1 MKNTNIKTRI
11 VASVLGTITAFS
23 AAGACITSASAA
35 ERDPQADITNA
46 VAGLNYRNE
55 TVMARKGE
63 IVKGTD
69 GVQQRE
75 IIRNDDKSI
84 TFVTKT
90 KKSLNNGTS
99 SFAVTNAATAE
110 CYPGALL
117 IGNSSLSEG
126 DPHLLKAP
134 RNDINLS
141 IHGIGIKT
149 GCDTGKMVNPTKSSD
164 VTNAINE
171 IKANWDGKDVPAE
184 MDMSITQASS
194 DMQVAAA
201 LGIEAGAVKKLKV
214 DYSQSYKTSRKNYVM
229 NFKQVYYS
237 VSADMPD
244 KAGKLFS
251 SDADAAYILSKIN
264 NENPPVMVSNV
275 DYGRMIMINIVSEHS
290 ENKIKA
296 ALKAAAATNK
306 AQLSAEY
313 KNVLNNAT
321 FKYIVYGGSSEKAG
335 SLVVTKDYQK
345 LLEVINSE
353 SKFTDKTCA
362 APISYTARFLRD
374 GRIASSNIATDYVE
388 TTSVTRKSIPLRIFG
403 TGINGRMSCG
413 KVKVEGEQII
423 GFNKD
428 GTRQTKKIVIAD
440 VKLENS
446 CTATKN
452 PAIPAD
458 VDLSTVTVTFD
469 YEGSDK
475 TGFTADANC
484 FNIATTKNGEN
495 IDRVDIE
502 IEGTSRAYLFGYY
515 VEGYV
520 WINKN
525 VDSNTSGRHSTSGN
539 KAPDFYIH
547 DK

>member
-1 MKNTNIKTRI
+1 MKKTNLKTRI
-11 VASVLGTITAFS
+11 TASVLGTISAFS
-23 AAGACITSASAA
+23 MAGACFTSVSAA
-35 ERDPQADITNA
+35 EIDPHPTITQA
-46 VAGLNYRNE
+46 VAKLDYKNE

-63 IVKGTD
+63 TIEGKD
-69 GVQQRE
+69 GVKQRE
-75 IIRNDDKSI
+75 IIRNHDNSI

-117 IGNSSLSEG
+117 LGNASLSEG
-126 DPHLLKAP
+126 DPQLLKAP

-141 IHGIGIKT
+141 LHGIGIKT
-149 GCDTGKMVNPTKSSD
+149 GADPGKMVNPTKSSD
-164 VTNAINE
+164 VTKAINE

-201 LGIEAGAVKKLKV
+201 LGLEAGAVKKLKV
-214 DYSQSYKTSRKNYVM
+214 DYSQAYKTSSKNYVM

-251 SDADAAYILSKIN
+251 TDADADYILTKIN

-275 DYGRMIMINIVSEHS
+275 DYGRMIMINIVSKYS

-296 ALKAAAATNK
+296 ALQAAAATNK

-313 KNVLNNAT
+313 KSVLDDAS

-335 SLVVTKDYQK
+335 ALVSTKDYGK

-362 APISYTARFLRD
+362 APISYTARFLKD
-374 GRIASSNIATDYVE
+374 GRIASSNIATDYIE
-388 TTSVTRKSIPLRIFG
+388 TNSITRKEIPLRIFG
-403 TGINGRMSCG
+403 TGINGRMHSG
-413 KVKVEGEQII
+413 SVKVEGEKIV
-423 GFNKD
+423 GFNED
-428 GTRQTKKIVIAD
+428 GTRKTQKIVIAD
-440 VKLENS
+440 VTLETS
-446 CTATKN
+446 GTATKC
-452 PAIPAD
+452 PYIPAD
-458 VDLSTVTVTFD
+458 VDLRTVTVSFD
-469 YEGSDK
+469 YTGTGK
-475 TGFTADANC
+475 TGFSPDANC
-484 FNIATTKNGEN
+484 FNISTTKNGEN

-502 IEGTSRAYLFGYY
+502 IEGTGQVIGYK

-520 WINKN
+520 WINKD
-525 VDSNTSGRHSTSGN
+525 VDINTGGRHSSSGN
-539 KAPDFYIH
+539 KAPDFYIK

>member
-1 MKNTNIKTRI
+1 
-11 VASVLGTITAFS
+11 
-23 AAGACITSASAA
+23 
-35 ERDPQADITNA
+35 
-46 VAGLNYRNE
+46 
-55 TVMARKGE
+55 
-63 IVKGTD
+63 
-69 GVQQRE
+69 
-75 IIRNDDKSI
+75 
-84 TFVTKT
+84 
-90 KKSLNNGTS
+90 
-99 SFAVTNAATAE
+99 
-110 CYPGALL
+110 
-117 IGNSSLSEG
+117 
-126 DPHLLKAP
+126 
-134 RNDINLS
+134 
-141 IHGIGIKT
+141 
-149 GCDTGKMVNPTKSSD
+149 
-164 VTNAINE
+164 
-171 IKANWDGKDVPAE
+171 
-184 MDMSITQASS
+184 
-194 DMQVAAA
+194 
-201 LGIEAGAVKKLKV
+201 
-214 DYSQSYKTSRKNYVM
+214 
-229 NFKQVYYS
+229 
-237 VSADMPD
+237 
-244 KAGKLFS
+244 
-251 SDADAAYILSKIN
+251 
-264 NENPPVMVSNV
+264 MVSNV

-313 KNVLNNAT
+313 KNVLNDAS
-321 FKYIVYGGSSEKAG
+321 FKYMVYGGSSEKAG

-353 SKFTDKTCA
+353 SKFTENTCA

-484 FNIATTKNGEN
+484 FNISSTKNGEN

>member
-11 VASVLGTITAFS
+11 IASALGTITAFS
-23 AAGACITSASAA
+23 VTGACITSASAA
-35 ERDPQADITNA
+35 EIDPQAAITKA
-46 VAGLNYRNE
+46 VDGLNYKNE

-75 IIRNDDKSI
+75 IIRNNDKSI
-84 TFVTKT
+84 TYVTKT
-90 KKSLNNGTS
+90 KKSLNNGTA

-117 IGNSSLSEG
+117 LGNSSLGEG
-126 DPHLLKAP
+126 NPQLLKAP

-141 IHGIGIKT
+141 LHGIGIKT
-149 GCDTGKMVNPTKSSD
+149 GFDTGKMVNPTKSSD
-164 VTNAINE
+164 VTKAINE

-184 MDMSITQASS
+184 IDMSITQASS

-214 DYSQSYKTSRKNYVM
+214 DYSQAYTTSRKNYVM

-251 SDADAAYILSKIN
+251 KDTDTNYIISKIN

-275 DYGRMIMINIVSEHS
+275 DYGRMIMINIVSAHS

-313 KNVLNNAT
+313 KNVLDNAT
-321 FKYIVYGGSSEKAG
+321 FKYIVYGGSSEKGG
-335 SLVVTKDYQK
+335 SLVVTKDYAK

-353 SKFTDKTCA
+353 SKFTDKTTA
-362 APISYTARFLRD
+362 APVSYTARFLKD
-374 GRIASSNIATDYVE
+374 GRIASSNIATDYIE
-388 TTSVTRKSIPLRIFG
+388 TTSVTRKAIPLRIFG
-403 TGINGRMSCG
+403 TDINGRMHCG
-413 KVKVEGEQII
+413 KVKVVGERII
-423 GFNKD
+423 GFNED
-428 GTRQTKKIVIAD
+428 GTRKTEKIVIAD
-440 VKLENS
+440 VKLETS
-446 CTATKN
+446 GTATKS
-452 PAIPAD
+452 PYIPAD
-458 VDLSTVTVTFD
+458 VDLSTVTVSFD
-469 YEGSDK
+469 YEGRCKS
-475 TGFTADANC
+475 GFSSDANC
-484 FNIATTKNGEN
+484 FNISTTKNGEN

-502 IEGTSRAYLFGYY
+502 IEGTGQLFFYC

-520 WINKN
+520 WINKDVN
-525 VDSNTSGRHSTSGN
+525 SNTTGRHFISGD
-539 KAPDFYIH
+539 KSPDFYIK
-547 DK
+547 DI

>member
-11 VASVLGTITAFS
+11 IASVLSTITAFS
-23 AAGACITSASAA
+23 VTGACITSASAA
-35 ERDPQADITNA
+35 ENDTQSAITKA
-46 VAGLNYRNE
+46 VAKLNYKNE
-55 TVMARKGE
+55 NVMARKGE
-63 IVKGTD
+63 IVKGID

-75 IIRNDDKSI
+75 IIRNSDKTI

-99 SFAVTNAATAE
+99 SFAVTNAASAE

-117 IGNSSLSEG
+117 LGNSSLGEG
-126 DPHLLKAP
+126 DPQLLKAP
-134 RNDINLS
+134 RNDINISL
-141 IHGIGIKT
+141 HGIGVKN
-149 GCDTGKMVNPTKSSD
+149 GSDTGKMVNPTKSSD
-164 VTNAINE
+164 VTNAINA

-184 MDMSITQASS
+184 IDMSITQASS
-194 DMQVAAA
+194 DTQVAAA

-214 DYSQSYKTSRKNYVM
+214 DYDQAYKTSKKNYVM

-251 SDADAAYILSKIN
+251 SNADADFILSKIG

-275 DYGRMIMINIVSEHS
+275 DYGRMIMINIVSAHS

-296 ALKAAAATNK
+296 ALKAAAASNK
-306 AQLSAEY
+306 ANLSAEY
-313 KNVLNNAT
+313 KNVLDNAT
-321 FKYIVYGGSSEKAG
+321 FKYIVYGGSSEKG
-335 SLVVTKDYQK
+335 GNLVVTKDYQK
-345 LLEVINSE
+345 LLDVINSE

-388 TTSVTRKSIPLRIFG
+388 TTSVTRKAIPMRIFG
-403 TGINGRMSCG
+403 TGINGRMDCG
-413 KVKVEGEQII
+413 KVKVEGERIL
-423 GFNKD
+423 GYNKD
-428 GTRQTKKIVIAD
+428 GTRKTEKIVIAD
-440 VKLENS
+440 IKLENS
-446 CTATKN
+446 STATKS
-452 PAIPAD
+452 PVIPAD

-469 YEGSDK
+469 YEGWHK

-484 FNIATTKNGEN
+484 FNISSTQNGEN

-502 IEGTSRAYLFGYY
+502 IEGTSRGFVFGYY

-525 VDSNTSGRHSTSGN
+525 VDSNTGGRHNTSGD